1 MGSQNILNYYGT
13 KLDLVLDYSEYY
25 DIELSTLQDEDL
37 LNDSND
43 YLKVNETLEGLSTIK
58 TTITL
63 SEIDYTDDIENYSY
77 SGFSFTINY
86 QLLINKIGIS
96 NEFKILNNTIFILN
110 FNNKKHY
117 LSINGYNDSILIDIR
132 LGNTQ
137 QDIIDKI
144 DNDFYS
150 CLEKVIN
157 EENCCNQA
165 LSLNVKPWTYQFM
178 TDNCQITDIR
188 RRNELGWS
196 IDMVFN
202 RENLNWADGSVFY
215 FLGTADSTNN
225 ENHLDSTL
233 SFSFTNDGRIKWNAS
248 RYSGYTSNNQ
258 YIETNYIET
267 DQTPILC
274 TTDSDKDF
282 KITVVFERYRYINTN
297 DLNKF
302 GGWSK
307 LRGWEVVPYEANEIT
322 AVTSTQISTFNCE
335 KESPNINW
343 EGSEFYRLG
352 VLKIYLNGRPIYKKD
367 NWEEVI
373 PSNRGELPFIQSWGG
388 MIHPIST
395 YNGKC
400 KFNIKQIK
408 YYETPLDFIEV
419 RNSFINE
426 ISEYDFSICETI
438 CNDDVIGYYPTKIL
452 TEDGELIFT
461 ENNDVII
468 F

>member
-1 MGSQNILNYYGT
+1 MGSQNILKYYGS

-37 LNDSND
+37 NNNTAE
-43 YLKVNETLEGLSTIK
+43 YLKVDDTLENLTSTK

-63 SEIDYTDDIENYSY
+63 LEVDYSNQIENYLF

-86 QLLINKIGIS
+86 NLLLNKIGTN
-96 NEFKILNNTIFILN
+96 NEFKLLNNVIFEMS
-110 FNNKKHY
+110 FNNNLHY
-117 LSINGYNDSILIDIR
+117 LKINGYNNDILIDGR

-137 QDIIDKI
+137 EEIIDKVET
-144 DNDFYS
+144 DFYS

-157 EENCCNQA
+157 EDNCCNQP
-165 LSLNVKPWTYQFM
+165 LILGVKPWTYQFM
-178 TDNCQITDIR
+178 DDNCQITDIK

-196 IDMVFN
+196 VDMIFN
-202 RENLNWADGSVFY
+202 RETLDWSEGSTFY
-215 FLGTADSTNN
+215 FWGTADNTNN
-225 ENHLDSTL
+225 ENHFDSAL
-233 SFSFTNDGRIKWNAS
+233 SFSFTNDGRIKWTTT
-248 RYSGYTSNNQ
+248 RYSGYTNNNE
-258 YIETNYIET
+258 YVETSYVET
-267 DQTPILC
+267 EQTPQLC
-274 TTDSDKDF
+274 TNDNNKDF
-282 KITVVFERYRYINTN
+282 KVTVVFERYRYINSE
-297 DLNKF
+297 DLRKY
-302 GGWSK
+302 GGWNK

-335 KESPNINW
+335 KETPNINW
-343 EGSEFYRLG
+343 ENDEIFRLG

-400 KFNIKQIK
+400 NFNIKSIK
-408 YYETPLDFIEV
+408 YYEKPLDFIEV

-426 ISEYDFSICETI
+426 INDYDFSICETI
-438 CNDDVIGYYPTKIL
+438 CDDNVIGYYPTRIL

-461 ENNDVII
+461 ENDDVII